1 ACSSKSWHVLVALSL
16 LTLVLVG
23 HPVESQAGWI
33 VCPPVLPGVFMG
45 GQAQNWA
52 RFCPFRDRVRRAWRY
67 GCQSWHQPFVCSL
80 LLGVLWG
87 MGRRQWTFWIIGWLW
102 VLEEWQTAVVFWPE
116 VSYQPVWRVG
126 HRLLWQGQR
135 VLIVLSVALAL
146 KHAKQGGDASCVS
159 HTPILSGIGCQY
171 WGREE
176 PWVEVKCDE
185 GGSHQAALCGHLSE
199 YQVIILF
206 ERGC

>member
-1 ACSSKSWHVLVALSL
+1 
-16 LTLVLVG
+16 
-23 HPVESQAGWI
+23 
-33 VCPPVLPGVFMG
+33 
-45 GQAQNWA
+45 
-52 RFCPFRDRVRRAWRY
+52 
-67 GCQSWHQPFVCSL
+67 
-80 LLGVLWG
+80 

-135 VLIVLSVALAL
+135 VLIVLSVALVL

-159 HTPILSGIGCQY
+159 HTPILFGIGCQY

-185 GGSHQAALCGHLSE
+185 GGSHQAALCGHFTI
-199 YQVIILF
+199 QVSGDHPFRAWTLMLF
-206 ERGC
+206 LGLLDAPDRSRGSRRTRDGCTP